1 MFNKKE
7 LKELSHICAYCGKA
21 LTEKN
26 KTIDH
31 ITPQCANGKGYA
43 NNIVV
48 CCGNCNVKKGN
59 VDINNFLARNEQR
72 LHNFHN
78 YLKLIDIQR
87 GNNNYSQAILKKIE
101 KRLYV
106 REFKTK
112 KESRIKAIQNLEYK
126 IYGTDIVFKVNEMQ
140 SKILNFYILNQDFSD
155 YKALAKELNISR
167 SELKEQILQ
176 INCLTGLFYLKEVS
190 KNGIKLNDL
199 FVKYLSIEKK

>member
-1 MFNKKE
+1 MFSKKE
-7 LKELSHICAYCGKA
+7 LKEISYICAYCGKA

-48 CCGNCNVKKGN
+48 CCGNCNAKKGN

-101 KRLYV
+101 KSLYV
-106 REFKTK
+106 KEYKTK
-112 KESRIKAIQNLEYK
+112 KESRVRAIQDLEYK

-140 SKILNFYILNQDFSD
+140 SKILDFYILNQGFTD
-155 YKALAKELNISR
+155 YKTLAKELKISR
-167 SELKEQILQ
+167 GELKEQILQ
-176 INCLTGLFYLKEVS
+176 INCLTGIFYLKEVS
-190 KNGIKLNDL
+190 KNGIKMNDL
-199 FVKYLSIEKK
+199 FAKYLSVEKI